1 MSNGLRNIIIDKEI
15 RAMELDIATAQ
26 GSLKIFK
33 SLKDYGIE
41 TIEVP
46 VKNDSFEKN
55 GSEKDVGPEEIVKK
69 IEQIAKEMGAQVV
82 TTRQDVDESI
92 DGK

>member
-1 MSNGLRNIIIDKEI
+1 MSDSSLRKIIIDKEI

-33 SLKDYGIE
+33 SLKEYGIE

-46 VKNDSFEKN
+46 VKNDSSKKEV
-55 GSEKDVGPEEIVKK
+55 DPEEIVKK
-69 IEQIAKEMGAQVV
+69 MEQVAKEMGGQVV
-82 TTRQDVDESI
+82 TRRQDVDESI
-92 DGK
+92 RGK